1 MKVLCSKE
9 NKEDY
14 IHLIHSENQAWHLY
28 KLHVSGKFSTELGL
42 NKSFVYLV
50 HPKAGLQLSK
60 TTTFEDDSHIL
71 ISESGLLHVPVG
83 IFLLK

>member
-14 IHLIHSENQAWHLY
+14 IHLIHSENQAWYLY
-28 KLHVSGKFSTELGL
+28 RLHVSGKFSTELGL
-42 NKSFVYLV
+42 NKSFVHLV

-60 TTTFEDDSHIL
+60 TMTL
-71 ISESGLLHVPVG
+71 
-83 IFLLK
+83 